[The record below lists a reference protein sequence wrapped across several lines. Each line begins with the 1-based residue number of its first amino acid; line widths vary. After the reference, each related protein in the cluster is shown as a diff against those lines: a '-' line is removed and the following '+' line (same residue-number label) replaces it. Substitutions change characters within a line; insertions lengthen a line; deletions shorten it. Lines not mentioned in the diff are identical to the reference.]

1 MKTEIM
7 EYEQIINTTPVVVV
21 EFYATW
27 CPHCKRMIPVVE
39 QIKELLAGTVDIYQL
54 DIDENDTVAEAQEVE
69 SVPTFL
75 IYTNGLEQWRQSGEI
90 DGQELLSRIQSYV

>member
-27 CPHCKRMIPVVE
+27 CPHCKRMMPVVE

-54 DIDENDTVAEAQEVE
+54 DIDDTVAEAQEVE

-75 IYTNGLEQWRQSGEI
+75 IYKNGLEQWRQSGEI

>member
-27 CPHCKRMIPVVE
+27 CPHCKRMMPVVE
-39 QIKELLAGTVDIYQL
+39 QMKELLAGTVDIYQL

-75 IYTNGLEQWRQSGEI
+75 IYKNGLEQWRQSGEI

>member
-27 CPHCKRMIPVVE
+27 CPHCKRMMPVVE

-69 SVPTFL
+69 SVPIL
-75 IYTNGLEQWRQSGEI
+75 IYKNGLEQWRQSGEI